1 MPNSNTRQIHIS
13 DRDLKIIS
21 HLLAREIVDYSK
33 VDYNKLVKRY
43 VKMIKEIKVVID
55 YYL

>member
-1 MPNSNTRQIHIS
+1 MPNSNTRQIQIS